1 VSRLSLEV
9 EVLLAGL
16 LFGSLWFAFLGPP
29 PRRRASSAAVATV
42 GGLGVATCL
51 GGLVLAHLS
60 PPMAGISLA
69 LGVGTLCVAGWL
81 GRGGGGGGGGG
92 GGDDGPGPPHSG
104 PGLDWEAFDRAR
116 RDWEHPRT
124 PA

>member
-29 PRRRASSAAVATV
+29 PRRRASSGAVAAV
-42 GGLGVATCL
+42 GGLGVAICL

-60 PPMAGISLA
+60 PGVAGLSLA
-69 LGVGTLCVAGWL
+69 VGVGALCFAGWL

-104 PGLDWEAFDRAR
+104 PGLDWDAFDRAR
-116 RDWEHPRT
+116 RDWERPRT

>member
-29 PRRRASSAAVATV
+29 PRRRASSGAVAAV
-42 GGLGVATCL
+42 GGLGVAICL

-60 PPMAGISLA
+60 PGVAGLSLA
-69 LGVGTLCVAGWL
+69 VGVGALCFAGWL

-92 GGDDGPGPPHSG
+92 GGDDGPGPPHNG
-104 PGLDWEAFDRAR
+104 PGLDWDAFDRAR
-116 RDWEHPRT
+116 RDWDRPRT